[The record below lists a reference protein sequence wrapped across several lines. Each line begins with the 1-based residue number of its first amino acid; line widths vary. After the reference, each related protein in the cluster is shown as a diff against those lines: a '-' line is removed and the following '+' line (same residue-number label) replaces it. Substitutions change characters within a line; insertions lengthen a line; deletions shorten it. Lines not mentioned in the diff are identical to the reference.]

1 MTATIARRTVRA
13 GIKVLALLLSVVL
26 PLLLVVVVLP
36 LPVLGS
42 IVLQLFVVHPIW
54 STMPLTPPTSDSS
67 CISAQLAS
75 TVQQP
80 RAQLAKSTPS
90 TLPDTTV
97 TKHPTASVP
106 HAVPLPVPSIHSES
120 SIPVALVHWTQEVT
134 LSALLPWTPSN
145 SRVNASRKVFMLT
158 VSA

>member
-54 STMPLTPPTSDSS
+54 STMPLTPPTSASS
-67 CISAQLAS
+67 CISVHWAS

-80 RAQLAKSTPS
+80 RFQVVTSIPMALPASTCA
-90 TLPDTTV
+90 
-97 TKHPTASVP
+97 KHPTASVP
-106 HAVPLPVPSIHSES
+106 HAVPLPVPSMHSES
-120 SIPVALVHWTQEVT
+120 WDTPVTLWHWRHEVT
-134 LSALLPWTPSN
+134 LSALLP
-145 SRVNASRKVFMLT
+145 
-158 VSA
+158 